1 MKIITLYIFTIQGIF
16 VWDFYPTLEA
26 CMETKQKRDVK
37 LVNTHADAECIRL
50 GRTVEDFMKE
60 EGIL

>member
-16 VWDFYPTLEA
+16 VWDFTTLEA
-26 CMETKQKRDVK
+26 CMEIKQKLDVK

-50 GRTVEDFMKE
+50 GRAVDFMKE